1 MSAAI
6 WLKRYKIIEIRWF
19 GNSTDFVSKS
29 RYLIVYSFLI
39 LSQCKDWREWV
50 IWEDLGALTTAQ
62 AREFWM
68 S

>member
-1 MSAAI
+1 MHHRSSAVHV
-6 WLKRYKIIEIRWF
+6 EC
-19 GNSTDFVSKS
+19 TDSVIMPES
-29 RYLIVYSFLI
+29 RLQSIPSLI
-39 LSQCKDWREWV
+39 LSQCKDQREWV